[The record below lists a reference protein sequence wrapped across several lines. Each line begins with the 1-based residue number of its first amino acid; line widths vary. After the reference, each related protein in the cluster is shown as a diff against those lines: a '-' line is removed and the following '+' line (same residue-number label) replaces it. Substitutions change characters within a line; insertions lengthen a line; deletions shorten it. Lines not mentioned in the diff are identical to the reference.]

1 MHCFVNT
8 GYFLVIL
15 AFEKWKLRVEDELFE
30 DRSPQQK
37 YPSTWEIFDIHNQ
50 RWQTDIFVTIFVNLT
65 EFCIDVVAKR
75 NRNNGFSMKMKNV
88 KNINWE
94 FK

>member
-30 DRSPQQK
+30 D
-37 YPSTWEIFDIHNQ
+37 
-50 RWQTDIFVTIFVNLT
+50 
-65 EFCIDVVAKR
+65 
-75 NRNNGFSMKMKNV
+75 
-88 KNINWE
+88 
-94 FK
+94 